1 MTTARELKDY
11 IAMDSAFVE
20 DGLLQKLGA
29 AVKGA
34 ISGAKAGFK
43 NGSSSVPDDG
53 KAKGKG
59 KFGLQHPDGTPCDA
73 KKPENCPIMR
83 EQIKKA
89 EEIGG
94 KSDDTPKAD
103 VVEKKAD
110 KADDLD
116 KGGASFFPEDD
127 DRKDAPDHKGVF
139 SMKDGKKD
147 DDEKKDE
154 KSEEKP
160 ITLKQMPPSGK
171 KENLT
176 DLSAKWD
183 IAAKVCIQRKQA
195 LRKAIAD
202 GAGKDEIARMQK
214 DVHDA
219 NVALIKIGE
228 AIDAHYMESR
238 ADYSK
243 KAFGESPK
251 SGKPASASGWG
262 KKYIESVKDGKSP
275 SPEAKAVRDA
285 LHESSMDGF
294 SKKQAE
300 AISLYLTK
308 EGFMPKRVKTYQDE
322 FDYDYY
328 ANYYDAC
335 FELDSEAEVPRLK
348 KALQKMMKASG
359 VHWGTE
365 DDTTPEPIDIR
376 PRKHAH
382 ADGTNYRARIW
393 AEPYAM

>member
-20 DGLLQKLGA
+20 DGFLQKLGA

-59 KFGLQHPDGTPCDA
+59 KYGLQHPDGTPCDA

-89 EEIGG
+89 EENDG

-103 VVEKKAD
+103 AVEKKAD

-127 DRKDAPDHKGVF
+127 DRKDASDHKCVF

-147 DDEKKDE
+147 DDEKYGD
-154 KSEEKP
+154 
-160 ITLKQMPPSGK
+160 
-171 KENLT
+171 
-176 DLSAKWD
+176 
-183 IAAKVCIQRKQA
+183 
-195 LRKAIAD
+195 
-202 GAGKDEIARMQK
+202 
-214 DVHDA
+214 
-219 NVALIKIGE
+219 
-228 AIDAHYMESR
+228 
-238 ADYSK
+238 SK
-243 KAFGESPK
+243 KASGESPK
-251 SGKPASASGWG
+251 SGRPISASAWG
-262 KKYIESVKDGKSP
+262 KKYIESVKAGKAP

-322 FDYDYY
+322 FDHDYY

-348 KALQKMMKASG
+348 KAFQKMMKASG

-393 AEPYAM
+393 AEPYEM

>member
-43 NGSSSVPDDG
+43 NGSSSVPGDG

-59 KFGLQHPDGTPCDA
+59 RYGLQHPDGTPCDA
-73 KKPENCPIMR
+73 KKPESCPIMR
-83 EQIKKA
+83 EQMKKA
-89 EEIGG
+89 EENGG

-103 VVEKKAD
+103 AVEKKAD

-127 DRKDAPDHKGVF
+127 DKKDAPDPKGVF

-147 DDEKKDE
+147 DDEKKEE
-154 KSEEKP
+154 KSEEKL
-160 ITLKQMPPSGK
+160 ITLKQITPSGK
-171 KENLT
+171 KESLT
-176 DLSAKWD
+176 DWTAKWD
-183 IAAKVCIQRKQA
+183 TAAKVCVQRNQA

-219 NVALIKIGE
+219 NVALSKIEE
-228 AIDAHYMESR
+228 AIDAYHKKSYG
-238 ADYSK
+238 DSK
-243 KAFGESPK
+243 KASGESPK
-251 SGKPASASGWG
+251 SGKPTSASAWG
-262 KKYIESVKDGKSP
+262 KKYIESVKAGKSP

-300 AISLYLTK
+300 AISLFLTK